1 MAAVF
6 RTVRLETIV
15 SLPKNFV
22 IPAKAGTHLLRA
34 PSVPLPWIEAL
45 VAMNRD
51 IIACERRFHDQ
62 CASIVE
68 RTAEGRDTAQNELLL
83 ASYMASLTLIRA
95 RRDSLLA
102 EVSTDA

>member
-1 MAAVF
+1 MSWPREMRPTPIAPITTRFDGAFWPKTVEGTIIGAAMAAVF

-45 VAMNRD
+45 PGDGPPLSR
-51 IIACERRFHDQ
+51 
-62 CASIVE
+62 
-68 RTAEGRDTAQNELLL
+68 G
-83 ASYMASLTLIRA
+83 
-95 RRDSLLA
+95 
-102 EVSTDA
+102 